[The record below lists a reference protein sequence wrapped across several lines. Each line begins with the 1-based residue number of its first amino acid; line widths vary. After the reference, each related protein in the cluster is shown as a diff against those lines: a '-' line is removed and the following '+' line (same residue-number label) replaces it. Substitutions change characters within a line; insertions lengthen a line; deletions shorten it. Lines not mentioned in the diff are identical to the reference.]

1 MTTNKEVENLKKE
14 IEDLK
19 SELIK
24 ETMVKKSE
32 VILNK
37 ELLQEIEKNKL
48 HIQTLQKINEEY
60 SNTISKLNLIIK
72 KNN

>member
-1 MTTNKEVENLKKE
+1 
-14 IEDLK
+14 
-19 SELIK
+19 
-24 ETMVKKSE
+24 MVKKSE

>member
-1 MTTNKEVENLKKE
+1 MTVNKEIENLKKE

-60 SNTISKLNLIIK
+60 ANTISKLNLIIK
-72 KNN
+72 NNN